1 MYRDV
6 PKIFSILDRSILLSS
21 KSQYDEITQR
31 GIFIYLNST
40 SSGHAQVRKLTL
52 PVKSAKQMFESVV
65 F

>member
-31 GIFIYLNST
+31 GIFIYPNST
-40 SSGHAQVRKLTL
+40 STGHAQVWKFIL